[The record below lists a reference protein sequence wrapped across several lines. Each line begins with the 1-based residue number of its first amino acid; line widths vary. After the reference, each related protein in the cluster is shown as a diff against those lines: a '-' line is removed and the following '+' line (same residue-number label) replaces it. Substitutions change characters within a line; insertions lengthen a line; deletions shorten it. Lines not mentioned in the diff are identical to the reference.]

1 MEVYVCVGGREGEQW
16 KCMCVGGR
24 EGEQWKCMCV

>member
-16 KCMCVGGR
+16 KCSGGR
-24 EGEQWKCMCV
+24 GGLEGRIRDEK